1 MVIKKFVVPLLE
13 LPMIGGGEV
22 VEGLAHPVLLLRQVP
37 AWGGA
42 EERAPRRRRSPEPD
56 SLGAAREEESRR
68 GTTAMQ
74 AVISKLREEES
85 SWAEEEETSTAA
97 VGKPRGIGG
106 EIGAMRER
114 TLG

>member
-22 VEGLAHPVLLLRQVP
+22 VEGLAHPVLLLREVP

-56 SLGAAREEESRR
+56 SLGAAREEEEQEQEGNAGSGGTRPRHRR
-68 GTTAMQ
+68 TP
-74 AVISKLREEES
+74 VS
-85 SWAEEEETSTAA
+85 
-97 VGKPRGIGG
+97 
-106 EIGAMRER
+106 
-114 TLG
+114 

>member
-56 SLGAAREEESRR
+56 SLGAAREEEEQEQEGNAGSGGTRPRHRR
-68 GTTAMQ
+68 TP
-74 AVISKLREEES
+74 VS
-85 SWAEEEETSTAA
+85 
-97 VGKPRGIGG
+97 
-106 EIGAMRER
+106 
-114 TLG
+114 